1 MKRRLLCDIKVV
13 WILTAGYLIVTCR
26 TDIQAGGIHLGAVG
40 LKMVFKVVDN
50 LSSPSVSM
58 NELGKDRLS
67 CGILREQRSD
77 QQKGWGERVWK
88 ETKRGWWLQAK

>member
-40 LKMVFKVVDN
+40 LKMVFKVVRQ
-50 LSSPSVSM
+50 P
-58 NELGKDRLS
+58 KF
-67 CGILREQRSD
+67 
-77 QQKGWGERVWK
+77 
-88 ETKRGWWLQAK
+88 AKC